1 MKTLFSRV
9 FPIALAFSLT
19 LASVS
24 AQDAQTFPQAP
35 CGVVDSIDYPI
46 DISDTL
52 GEGYDDFAL
61 LRPRFG
67 GNHVGI
73 DIGFDRW
80 GEPVRAAAR
89 GRVTY
94 SNIFGWDTE
103 KGVVII
109 EHIFPT
115 GERYYTVYGHME
127 QGDQIFFPGVGTCVE
142 RGEIVGLIG
151 WPSRG
156 LPHLH
161 YEIRNFLPTDG
172 GPGYVQGNPL
182 DQGWFHPLDFTELW
196 RVRLS
201 PGYISALTFDAIP
214 SLPPIMLENG
224 GSVIASGVTL
234 NGFAAD
240 DTPLWRVSAD
250 SLITGIAS
258 LPGDRVV
265 ARSRSGQTMTLQG
278 GRYVAVWNVPGPEA
292 PLAVL
297 GETIII
303 VTEGMGLAG
312 YSPHGE
318 ALWSIPGMTET
329 ASADASLPLRIAMLE
344 TNGTQVGFAVR
355 DSGGV
360 RWQLYDAQ
368 GRLSF
373 ETTFSTPTPVIV
385 PAHNGGWL
393 ALDGG
398 TLYRIH
404 NGERTALASI
414 APIAGRTARMAADII
429 GNAYIY
435 LGDSDATLLSIGPMG
450 EIRWRSTYPYP
461 VTSLA
466 PLIDVGAGCL
476 LYSLDADGVLNVFNA
491 LTGELV
497 TQSGLYPG
505 GVQNGSP
512 RARLLSV
519 DSNERVLVGGGFLS
533 AITLDGT
540 QLGGVSS
547 QCLLG

>member
-1 MKTLFSRV
+1 MKNLLIRLILV
-9 FPIALAFSLT
+9 CLALSPALSF
-19 LASVS
+19 AA
-24 AQDAQTFPQAP
+24 AQDAQTSPFAP
-35 CGVVDSIDYPI
+35 CGVVDAIDYPI

-94 SNIFGWDTE
+94 SNLFGWDTE
-103 KGVVII
+103 KGVVIL

-115 GERYYTVYGHME
+115 GERYYSVYGHME
-127 QGDQIFFPGVGTCVE
+127 QGDQIFFPNVGACVE
-142 RGEIVGLIG
+142 RGDIVGLIG

-161 YEIRNFLPTDG
+161 YEIRDFLPTDG

-182 DQGWFHPLDFTELW
+182 DEGWYHPLDFTELW

-214 SLPPIMLENG
+214 SLPPVMLEGG
-224 GSVIASGVTL
+224 GSVVASGVTL
-234 NGFAAD
+234 NGFGSD

-250 SLITGIAS
+250 SLITGVAS

-292 PLAVL
+292 ALTVL

-303 VTEGMGLAG
+303 VTESMGLAG
-312 YSPHGE
+312 FTPFGDL
-318 ALWSIPGMTET
+318 LWNIEGMADT
-329 ASADASLPLRIAMLE
+329 ASTDPSLPLRLAVLE
-344 TNGTQVGFAVR
+344 SNGSQVGFGIR

-360 RWQLYDAQ
+360 RWQLIDAQ
-368 GRLSF
+368 GSRIYETTF
-373 ETTFSTPTPVIV
+373 ETTTPAIV
-385 PAHNGGWL
+385 PAGQGSWL

-398 TLYRIH
+398 RLYRIRG
-404 NGERTALASI
+404 GERSVLAEI
-414 APIAGRTARMAADII
+414 APIAGRTARIATDII

-450 EIRWRSTYPYP
+450 EIRWRSNYPYP

-491 LTGELV
+491 LTGELI

-540 QLGGVSS
+540 QLGGVTS